1 MFNTFAYAFVD
12 SIQTAKKQAITTFV
26 THEGIAKAL
35 NQFVDAQT
43 AYTKSAIDAGI
54 KTSAAV
60 GEIVVSEDFA
70 RQVGKSVK
78 DMAESF
84 LPAAIP
90 TPTTSTSKKK

>member
-1 MFNTFAYAFVD
+1 MFNTFAYAVVD

-26 THEGIAKAL
+26 AHEGIAKAL

-43 AYTKSAIDAGI
+43 AYTKSAIDAGV
-54 KTSAAV
+54 KATATV

-70 RQVGKSVK
+70 KEVGKSVK

-84 LPAAIP
+84 LPSIVP